1 MPCIFENFQIFSIV
15 SHHFSNIFK
24 RLASFFEYFQSF
36 SNVFERF
43 YFAHLAQSLQL
54 NPLNFIFTSKTN
66 ITLQIL
72 TKKSPFFPNSGYFK
86 SSF

>member
-1 MPCIFENFQIFSIV
+1 MLRIFQIFSIV
-15 SHHFSNIFK
+15 SHHFSNIF
-24 RLASFFEYFQSF
+24 EYFQTFRATFRIF
-36 SNVFERF
+36 SNVFKRF

-72 TKKSPFFPNSGYFK
+72 TKKSPFFPNSG
-86 SSF
+86 

>member
-1 MPCIFENFQIFSIV
+1 MNSKMPCIFENFQIFSIV

-24 RLASFFEYFQSF
+24 RFRIF
-36 SNVFERF
+36 SNVFKRF
-43 YFAHLAQSLQL
+43 YLAHLAQSLQL

-72 TKKSPFFPNSGYFK
+72 TKKSPFSPNSGYFN